1 MIQNQQALTR
11 ADSVDFNVTNA
22 GVSWQVDP
30 PVS

>member
-22 GVSWQVDP
+22 GVSWRVDP